1 MRVCPVFFP
10 FFSHFRKSKGL
21 KESIALGQHF
31 EIFVLPDPLKLP
43 KVCSDDKN
51 VTFCLCTD
59 VGCSKVTISQS
70 MNDGCG
76 AEKCG
81 SHMPVLLFR
90 FISFH
95 FYF

>member
-21 KESIALGQHF
+21 KESIALG
-31 EIFVLPDPLKLP
+31 LKLP

-59 VGCSKVTISQS
+59 IGCSKVTISQS